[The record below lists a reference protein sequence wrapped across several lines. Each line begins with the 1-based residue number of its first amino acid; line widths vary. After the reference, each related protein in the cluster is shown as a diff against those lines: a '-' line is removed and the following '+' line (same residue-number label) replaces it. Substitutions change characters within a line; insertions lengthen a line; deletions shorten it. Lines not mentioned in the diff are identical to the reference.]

1 MGFEHGFV
9 PFVGFGSMSSIDFG
23 YKMLNML
30 NMFEHFVSSVLVGKF
45 HTHMICVWVL
55 CDLL

>member
-30 NMFEHFVSSVLVGKF
+30 NMFKYFVSSVLVGKF